1 MQMAEVNSWASR
13 DSVSYARGGDHPP
26 EPWAGPADRGDQEP
40 GFANIL

>member
-1 MQMAEVNSWASR
+1 MQNGGSHYWASR
-13 DSVSYARGGDHPP
+13 DSVSYARGGHPP